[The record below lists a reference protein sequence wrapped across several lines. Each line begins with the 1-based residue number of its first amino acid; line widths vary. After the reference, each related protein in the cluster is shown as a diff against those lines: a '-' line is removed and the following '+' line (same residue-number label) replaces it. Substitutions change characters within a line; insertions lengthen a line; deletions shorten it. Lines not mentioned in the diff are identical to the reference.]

1 MIAAQAV
8 RAAPMRRPFPT
19 RARQVHA
26 VARVR
31 RGAGTTWEVRTFVV
45 VSATICA
52 VFLLV
57 VLYLSQAT
65 AVASGG
71 YETQRLER
79 VRDELRRQNA
89 LLEVESARLDSPAR
103 IEAEAKRLGLVR
115 AAAVPVV
122 QAEPIAAKR

>member
-1 MIAAQAV
+1 
-8 RAAPMRRPFPT
+8 MRRPFQ
-19 RARQVHA
+19 ARPRRGHA
-26 VARVR
+26 VPR
-31 RGAGTTWEVRTFVV
+31 RKSASGTTWEVRTLVI
-45 VSATICA
+45 VSTAICA
-52 VFLLV
+52 LFLLV

-65 AVASGG
+65 AVATSG

-103 IEAEAKRLGLVR
+103 IETEARRLGLVR
-115 AAAVPVV
+115 AASIPVV

>member
-1 MIAAQAV
+1 MTLAQAV
-8 RAAPMRRPFPT
+8 RAAPVRRPFPT
-19 RARQVHA
+19 RSRQGHA
-26 VARVR
+26 VPR
-31 RGAGTTWEVRTFVV
+31 RRQGAGTTWEVRTFAV
-45 VSATICA
+45 VSVAICA

-65 AVASGG
+65 AVATGG

-103 IEAEAKRLGLVR
+103 IEAEARRLGLMR
-115 AAAVPVV
+115 AAAVPVI

>member
-1 MIAAQAV
+1 
-8 RAAPMRRPFPT
+8 MRRPSPARPRHGHAVP
-19 RARQVHA
+19 RAR
-26 VARVR
+26 
-31 RGAGTTWEVRTFVV
+31 RGSGTTWEVRTFAV
-45 VSATICA
+45 VSAAICA

-65 AVASGG
+65 AVATHG
-71 YETQRLER
+71 YEAQRLES

-115 AAAVPVV
+115 AASIRVV
-122 QAEPIAAKR
+122 QVEPIAAKR